1 MEQNY
6 TEPVY
11 TIGIT
16 ARHMNVCQD
25 TLRIWERKGLIKPK
39 RLGKNRF
46 YSQCDIEHLKYI
58 KDLIRG
64 KRVNIQGVKNILSIR
79 KCWELKEC
87 KPKDRNACLVYKK
100 LSRA

>member
-1 MEQNY
+1 MQTGY
-6 TEPVY
+6 REPVY
-11 TIGIT
+11 TIGVV
-16 ARHMNVCQD
+16 ARLLKVCSA

-39 RLGKNRF
+39 RLGKNIF